1 MGLSIVKRKRI
12 IPALAPHHIGTNAQ
26 TQARDPRQPMSS
38 LHYLTGYP
46 EQIQQQ
52 AKALLNRGQLGDYLQ
67 QRYPDKHDIQGDKAL
82 FQYANTLKQQYLRKA
97 PPLSKAHYDA
107 KLKTLSQALGMHTR
121 QTRIHG
127 NKLRSHNSLRIA
139 SQFKAAPEA
148 FLRMIVV
155 HELAHFKETDH
166 NKAFYQLCS
175 HMAPDYHQLELDT
188 RLWLLWQDTHNR

>member
-1 MGLSIVKRKRI
+1 
-12 IPALAPHHIGTNAQ
+12 
-26 TQARDPRQPMSS
+26 MSS

-107 KLKTLSQALGMHTR
+107 KLKTLSQALGMHTDR
-121 QTRIHG
+121 
-127 NKLRSHNSLRIA
+127 KS
-139 SQFKAAPEA
+139 
-148 FLRMIVV
+148 VV
-155 HELAHFKETDH
+155 
-166 NKAFYQLCS
+166 
-175 HMAPDYHQLELDT
+175 
-188 RLWLLWQDTHNR
+188 